1 MSNYIDYDYY
11 VNTFVGELIPDDKF
25 EKYAMLASSKIRN
38 RIFNKDI
45 TGFEIEVKNATCFV
59 AEILYNQ
66 SLNKEKLGDILSGK
80 EKIITSEKIGD
91 YSRNISNVSID
102 DLKKLISTEN
112 VDNEIENTIQDNLQL
127 TGLLYCPIG
136 VINV

>member
-1 MSNYIDYDYY
+1 M
-11 VNTFVGELIPDDKF
+11 
-25 EKYAMLASSKIRN
+25 
-38 RIFNKDI
+38 
-45 TGFEIEVKNATCFV
+45 
-59 AEILYNQ
+59 
-66 SLNKEKLGDILSGK
+66 NKEKLGDILSGK

-136 VINV
+136 VINVW